1 MKRIYYWIEEAAWR
15 LDSLCH
21 EVIEWANFRRTGK
34 TISEQWEEMAR
45 EVNHGND

>member
-45 EVNHGND
+45 EVNHGAH